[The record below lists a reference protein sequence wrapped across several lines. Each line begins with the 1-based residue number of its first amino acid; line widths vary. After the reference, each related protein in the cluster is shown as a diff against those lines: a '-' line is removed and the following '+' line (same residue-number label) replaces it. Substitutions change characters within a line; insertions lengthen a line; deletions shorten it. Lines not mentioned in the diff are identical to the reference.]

1 MNTRQIVATGAF
13 DRLQARE
20 VRFLEEAS
28 RLGELT
34 VLLWSDDL
42 VRRLSDSPPKFP
54 DTERRYCLD
63 AIRFVELPEITG
75 LKPDIWV
82 MQPLDHNV
90 IKEAF
95 CRKHGLDF
103 HVINE

>member
-1 MNTRQIVATGAF
+1 
-13 DRLQARE
+13 
-20 VRFLEEAS
+20 
-28 RLGELT
+28 
-34 VLLWSDDL
+34 
-42 VRRLSDSPPKFP
+42 VRRRSDSPPKFP

-63 AIRFVELPEITG
+63 AIRFVRAVHLVSRQSSIDELPEITG